1 MGNHKFRFSDM
12 IPNAWFFKL
21 KDMSKPRSSY
31 SKTLIPTKNKK
42 QSSSSLSALNPTSEF
57 SKPHVS
63 DQRKS
68 YYFTRDLANFQREFP
83 TKSSLPL
90 PNETS
95 VADPSRK
102 SSQRRRSG
110 AKRNRPRLISSTI
123 SAGCSC
129 RATVQSV
136 WADPDNHDVDD
147 SSPSNSGPDQSSSS
161 EPDSVMTEYGSDRS
175 MVSWSSSPPCKCG
188 AANDIVIDINND
200 GVDDHRRRLPPIIT
214 KKNEPTT
221 KIQRTSAEFSE
232 KNAYGSL
239 SVKVVKEDF
248 VTSAT
253 AATATASSPARKS
266 SSPGM
271 KLRVNSPRIGN
282 YRRIQGR
289 RSASSTSNSSS
300 AASRRSISDSF
311 AVVKAS
317 KDPRRDFKDSMV
329 EMIVENNIKASKDLE
344 ELLACYLSLNSD
356 EYHDLIIN
364 VFKQIWFEFIHL
376 RLK

>member
-31 SKTLIPTKNKK
+31 SKTLIPTKKKK
-42 QSSSSLSALNPTSEF
+42 QSSSSSSSSLSALNHTSEI

-83 TKSSLPL
+83 TTPSLTL
-90 PNETS
+90 TDETF
-95 VADPSRK
+95 VVDPPRK
-102 SSQRRRSG
+102 SWQRRRSG
-110 AKRNRPRLISSTI
+110 AKRNRPPLVSSTI
-123 SAGCSC
+123 SAAGCSC

-136 WADPDNHDVDD
+136 WADPDHHDVDD

-188 AANDIVIDINND
+188 AANDIVIDIKND

-214 KKNEPTT
+214 KKNDPAT

-248 VTSAT
+248 VTSA
-253 AATATASSPARKS
+253 AAASPARKS

-271 KLRVNSPRIGN
+271 KLRLNSPRIGN

-289 RSASSTSNSSS
+289 RSASSNSSS

-317 KDPRRDFKDSMV
+317 KDPRRDFKESMV